1 MMNKFIQLYYIILQR
16 LYVFIKTIQN
26 KTNINT
32 TKVLMIHK
40 ISDDNDIYSISE
52 NNFQKLVNTIYQKSK
67 FSSIIDDD
75 FSNNY
80 IITFDDAYDS
90 IYTTARPILNNY
102 NIPYCV
108 FVCNEFI
115 GKEGYLSK
123 KMIEVMSSDPNCT
136 IGSHLY
142 KHVISRFIE
151 KSELEKYMTLS
162 KEELENI
169 TKKDVDA
176 FAFPFGSFFAVSEE
190 NLIVAKKIFKY
201 VFMTIPVGYKKE
213 DGFVPRYNI
222 NNNSFKRFI

>member
-1 MMNKFIQLYYIILQR
+1 MNKIIQLYYIILQR
-16 LYVFIKTIQN
+16 LYVFIKTTQN

-40 ISDDNDIYSISE
+40 ISDDDDIYSIGE
-52 NNFQKLVNTIYQKSK
+52 NDFRKLINAIYQKSK
-67 FSSIIDDD
+67 FSSIYDDD
-75 FSNNY
+75 FDDNY

-90 IYTTARPILNNY
+90 IYTIARPILNNY

-123 KMIEVMSSDPNCT
+123 EMIEVMSGDLNCT

-142 KHVISRFIE
+142 KHILSRFTE
-151 KSELEKYMTLS
+151 NTELGKYMMAS

-169 TKKDVDA
+169 TKKEVNT
-176 FAFPFGSFFAVSEE
+176 FAFPFGSFFAVSKE
-190 NLIVAKKIFKY
+190 NLIAAKNIFKY
-201 VFMTIPVGYKKE
+201 VFMTIPVDYKKE
-213 DGFVPRYNI
+213 DEFVPRYNI